1 MRIGGIQ
8 KCSLIDF
15 PGKVSAVLFTQGCPW
30 RCPYCHNERLV
41 FPDRF
46 DPPIL
51 ETEVFSFLRRRREQL
66 DGVVVSGGEPTIQ
79 PDLIEF
85 IREIK
90 KMGFAV
96 KLDTNGFR
104 PDVLEKVIRLELLD
118 YIAMDVKAPL
128 DNYATVAGAR
138 VDTGKTRRSI
148 SIIINSGIDHEFR
161 TTAVPG
167 LHTIEDLRAIGE
179 LVTGAKRYILQE
191 FIPKNTLKP
200 ELSLTAPFP
209 RQVLENL
216 EKYFLSRVGA
226 FAVR

>member
-1 MRIGGIQ
+1 M
-8 KCSLIDF
+8 
-15 PGKVSAVLFTQGCPW
+15 
-30 RCPYCHNERLV
+30 
-41 FPDRF
+41 
-46 DPPIL
+46 
-51 ETEVFSFLRRRREQL
+51 RRRREQL
-66 DGVVVSGGEPTIQ
+66 DGVVVSGGEPTLQ
-79 PDLIEF
+79 PDLPEF
-85 IREIK
+85 IREIRD
-90 KMGFAV
+90 MGFAV

-138 VDTGKTRRSI
+138 VDTGKIRRSI

-167 LHTIEDLRAIGE
+167 LHTIKDLRAIGE

-216 EKYFLSRVGA
+216 EEYFAPRVGA

>member
-30 RCPYCHNERLV
+30 RCHYCHNARLV
-41 FPDRF
+41 FPERF

-51 ETEVFSFLRRRREQL
+51 EKEVFSFLRRRREQL
-66 DGVVVSGGEPTIQ
+66 DGVVVSGGEPTLQ
-79 PDLIEF
+79 PDLPEF

-90 KMGFAV
+90 EMGFAV

-104 PDVLEKVIRLELLD
+104 PDVVEKVIRLELVD

-128 DNYATVAGAR
+128 DSYETVVGAR
-138 VDTGKTRRSI
+138 VDTGKIKRSI

-216 EKYFLSRVGA
+216 EEYFASRVGA